1 VTYYSQRQIADFR
14 SKILAKINF
23 EIDIAIK
30 NDFLEEFLEKYGISI
45 ENEEPQIL
53 VTKRMKIL
61 VLGGLAGKVKDYQV
75 AAKRKGINPENIEF
89 IDYQDAKNLNAER
102 LRYSFEYSDIIYGPT
117 PHKVKGMGDISSL
130 LSLIEEH
137 PNQYPKLIKAYA
149 NNKLKITISGF
160 ADYLKKTRYYEAM
173 ANL

>member
-1 VTYYSQRQIADFR
+1 
-14 SKILAKINF
+14 
-23 EIDIAIK
+23 
-30 NDFLEEFLEKYGISI
+30 
-45 ENEEPQIL
+45 
-53 VTKRMKIL
+53 
-61 VLGGLAGKVKDYQV
+61 
-75 AAKRKGINPENIEF
+75 
-89 IDYQDAKNLNAER
+89 
-102 LRYSFEYSDIIYGPT
+102 
-117 PHKVKGMGDISSL
+117 MGDISSL